1 MPNPKTVLLLL
12 LAVLGVGFVFR
23 WIELERHRGQRPKLV
38 PSSLS
43 MRALVGA
50 ITDFLDTLGVGSFAT
65 TSSFYRLGRMVR
77 DEDIPGT
84 LNVGHALPTL
94 AQAFIY
100 IAIIEVDVVTLSTMI
115 AAAVLGGHIG
125 AGIVTNWP
133 RRRIQLGMA
142 LVLVAAA
149 VIIALREL
157 QWIPGG
163 GTARGLSH
171 LPLLLGVGG
180 NLVLGA
186 LMTLGI
192 GLYAPCMILVSL
204 LSMQPQA
211 AVPIMMGACAF
222 LMPVASVEFI
232 RKRRYDLGAALGLTL
247 GGVPAVLVA
256 AYFVRSLPVT
266 VVQWLVVLVALY
278 TAATLLH
285 AWRRRA

>member
-204 LSMQPQA
+204 LSMHPQA
-211 AVPIMMGACAF
+211 AFPIMMGSCAF